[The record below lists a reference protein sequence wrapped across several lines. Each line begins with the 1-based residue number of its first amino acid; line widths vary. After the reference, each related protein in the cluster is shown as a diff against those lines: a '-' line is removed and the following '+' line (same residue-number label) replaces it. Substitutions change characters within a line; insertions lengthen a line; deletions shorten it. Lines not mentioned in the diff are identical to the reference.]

1 MMIQRGVVNFSKGET
16 ALHVATA
23 KEFKDVVSLLI
34 ENKANLLIENNV
46 MKVSRVE
53 K

>member
-1 MMIQRGVVNFSKGET
+1 MIQRGVVNFSKGET

-46 MKVSRVE
+46 MIILRVE
-53 K
+53 E